1 MKPEGGRL
9 GNAAKKHVTRLI
21 AVIVPTKNVSNTL
34 LVTMVG
40 IKRKEKKIWPEN
52 IYDKMKVDGDEWL
65 TLDNFV
71 LAIKAVDT
79 VIRFV
84 GGDYPALSKEY
95 MPTNSITMILEYRQH
110 TKDR

>member
-1 MKPEGGRL
+1 MKPEGRRL

-79 VIRFV
+79 VIKRFV
-84 GGDYPALSKEY
+84 GGIHPYQFNNNDIEVPSTH
-95 MPTNSITMILEYRQH
+95 M
-110 TKDR
+110 KDR